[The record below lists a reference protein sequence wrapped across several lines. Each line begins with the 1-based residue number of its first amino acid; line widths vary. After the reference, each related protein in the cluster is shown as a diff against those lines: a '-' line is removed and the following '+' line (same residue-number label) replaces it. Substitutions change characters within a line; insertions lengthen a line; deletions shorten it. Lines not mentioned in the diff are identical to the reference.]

1 MTIELYFVDV
11 CLPDYFRGHHLPVLQ
26 VPVDGATTRQQIA
39 DMLHSELDRG
49 VIDYQLD
56 KSNIDYVDVHKA
68 IDECLYFDE
77 KRKHGDVVFPDL
89 DIYAEDSCDDS
100 VYAFFVVVSEE

>member
-1 MTIELYFVDV
+1 MTIKLSFVDA

-26 VPVDGATTRQQIA
+26 VPVGGATTRQQIA
-39 DMLHSELDRG
+39 DRLHSELNMG

-56 KSNIDYVDVHKA
+56 KSDIDYADVHKA
-68 IDECLYFDE
+68 IDECVFFDDL
-77 KRKHGDVVFPDL
+77 RKPDDIVFPDL
-89 DIYAEDSCDDS
+89 DIYSCDES